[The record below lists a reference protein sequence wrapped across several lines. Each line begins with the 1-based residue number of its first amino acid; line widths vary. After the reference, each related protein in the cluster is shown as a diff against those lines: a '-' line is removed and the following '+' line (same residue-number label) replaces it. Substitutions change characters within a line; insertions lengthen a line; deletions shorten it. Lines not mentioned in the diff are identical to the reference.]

1 MNMRRVGVDLAKQ
14 VFQVL
19 GVDTHERVV
28 CRRQPQELT
37 LVGYEIAFEHTSRTS
52 SVSLPAISSRLHFR

>member
-28 CRRQPQELT
+28 CRRQPHELT
-37 LVGYEIAFEHTSRTS
+37 LVGYGIAFEHTSRTNLA
-52 SVSLPAISSRLHFR
+52 SLPALGTRLHFR